1 VRGTTFLAAVRLA
14 AVVRGARHSN
24 ESEWQFDDEL
34 PYGFEEMRRVVD
46 IATAAHSTLVDPF
59 LDEFSQELCVY
70 ACSAGMAAIQHLA
83 PWRTGPGHTELPA
96 VEHALVSAAVF
107 ALHLAVDSG
116 VRVLAEEMA
125 EEAQADAET
134 DEEAEAD

>member
-46 IATAAHSTLVDPF
+46 IATAAHSTPVEQARACIALTAL
-59 LDEFSQELCVY
+59 LDEFT
-70 ACSAGMAAIQHLA
+70 H
-83 PWRTGPGHTELPA
+83 ELPDS
-96 VEHALVSAAVF
+96 VEQPPSSSLRRAASTER
-107 ALHLAVDSG
+107 LREG
-116 VRVLAEEMA
+116 VEGIAGSQFGRRHGIL
-125 EEAQADAET
+125 QAGSST
-134 DEEAEAD
+134 RGLQGIKKLSC